1 MLIASVLHVVLA
13 LGNWSLVNYDLIS
26 TGGVYARKSSLP
38 RKIRAA
44 VAVAKFKAD
53 VLMRFQAAVAVAGG
67 VTCLHA
73 FKPTLIL
80 ENLVDIDGN
89 RSGQVKAS
97 GAESC
102 VKDAV
107 EGAGLG
113 IEPLFALAFD

>member
-1 MLIASVLHVVLA
+1 
-13 LGNWSLVNYDLIS
+13 
-26 TGGVYARKSSLP
+26 
-38 RKIRAA
+38 
-44 VAVAKFKAD
+44 
-53 VLMRFQAAVAVAGG
+53 MRFQAAVGAVAGG
-67 VTCLHA
+67 VMCLHA
-73 FKPTLIL
+73 FKPALIL

-113 IEPLFALAFD
+113 FEPLYALAFV